1 MEKLSRKEEQVLI
14 EKTALGTI
22 VVNLLL
28 SVIKFFAGV
37 FGQSAA
43 LLSDALHSA
52 GDVISTVFVF
62 FGARVSRKK
71 ADQTHPYGHERFEA
85 LLALFMGLSLLGLAL
100 FMFGQSIYR
109 LVQYWFNDVPLTR
122 PNTIALVAVVISII
136 INEMLFWWALTNG
149 KKAHSSTLI
158 ADAWHHR
165 FDAISSI
172 GGLIG
177 IGGALFGYLW
187 FDPIAALFIS
197 LLIMKVAMSIL
208 LKTIKQLVDSSPDLD
223 TMQAIESLIESIK
236 GVKSVDDLKGRLH
249 AEKMFIDVEIGVE
262 ATLNLKQAHTIAEN
276 VHHQVEANFPLVKH
290 CMVHVNPN
298 DN

>member
-1 MEKLSRKEEQVLI
+1 MEKLSRKEEQILI

-71 ADQTHPYGHERFEA
+71 ADETHPYGHERFEA
-85 LLALFMGLSLLGLAL
+85 LLALLMGLSLLGLAL
-100 FMFGQSIYR
+100 FMFGQTTYR
-109 LVQYWFNDVPLTR
+109 LVQYWFNDLPLTR
-122 PNTIALVAVVISII
+122 PNTIALVAVLISII
-136 INEMLFWWALTNG
+136 INELLFWWALTNG

-165 FDAISSI
+165 FDAISSF

-177 IGGALFGYLW
+177 IGGALLGYLW
-187 FDPIAALFIS
+187 LDPIAALFIS
-197 LLIMKVAMSIL
+197 LLIMRVALSIL
-208 LKTIKQLVDSSPDLD
+208 LKTVKQLVDASPDLD